1 MEKDCRKS
9 VCRWLSLWAF
19 VLFFIAL
26 PTYVQA
32 GSSLSVRY
40 DRAQDGY
47 YLYRGTEKKDAG
59 KVTEPGLYQ
68 IGGEKVK
75 GRGLDGM

>member
-68 IGGEKVK
+68 IGGE
-75 GRGLDGM
+75 R